1 MAGVKGMEG
10 ASNLALGDSVSIQ
23 LGTRHHLHSQVIGD
37 AQIWLGGVGMR
48 EKGISGLSSMGSIMD
63 LGGNIARQRA
73 STWQARGTAVVVVV
87 VVFKAF
93 LMS

>member
-1 MAGVKGMEG
+1 
-10 ASNLALGDSVSIQ
+10 
-23 LGTRHHLHSQVIGD
+23 
-37 AQIWLGGVGMR
+37 MR